1 MRAGRLAES
10 TPASRRGGGPGT
22 FEPGRTARGITLVE
36 LCFGMAILALVAG
49 LAAPGFRATLRAS
62 AVRAATFELMAG
74 LQQVR
79 ANSIL
84 ESRPGSLC
92 PGDEAG
98 CLPASLPASAW
109 RAFLDGSADSP
120 VLHPLPRG
128 VQLRATRSPIRFWPD
143 AHAASAGTLIIC
155 DTHGIAAPRAI
166 VVSALGRA
174 RIVDVALGA
183 CDD

>member
-1 MRAGRLAES
+1 MRARKLAES
-10 TPASRRGGGPGT
+10 APAARRGGGRGT
-22 FEPGRTARGITLVE
+22 SAIGRASRGITLVE
-36 LCFGMAILALVAG
+36 LCFGLAILALVAG

-62 AVRAATFELMAG
+62 AMRAATFELLAG

-79 ANSIL
+79 AHSIL

-92 PGDEAG
+92 PGDDTG

-109 RAFLDGSADSP
+109 RAFLDDDPESP

-143 AHAASAGTLIIC
+143 AHAASAGTLTIC
-155 DTHGIAAPRAI
+155 DTQGIAAPRAI

-174 RIVDVALGA
+174 RVAEAPRDA
-183 CDD
+183 CHE

>member
-1 MRAGRLAES
+1 MRAGKLAES
-10 TPASRRGGGPGT
+10 ASVSRRGGGRGK
-22 FEPGRTARGITLVE
+22 FEIGRTARGITLVE

-49 LAAPGFRATLRAS
+49 LAAPGFLATLRAS
-62 AVRAATFELMAG
+62 AMRAATFELMAG

-79 ANSIL
+79 ANAIL

-98 CLPASLPASAW
+98 CLPASRPASAW
-109 RAFLDGSADSP
+109 RAFLDDSP
-120 VLHPLPRG
+120 DAPVSHPLPRG
-128 VQLRATRSPIRFWPD
+128 VQVRATRSPIRFWPD
-143 AHAASAGTLIIC
+143 AHAASAGTLTIC

-174 RIVDVALGA
+174 RVADA
-183 CDD
+183 PRDSCDD